1 VVPGRKRTVKLPRRG
16 RRSGKGESIIRW
28 KPLHIGARILE
39 TIVTIEILMGTL
51 RNIFGNYVQS

>member
-39 TIVTIEILMGTL
+39 TIVTIEILKGTS
-51 RNIFGNYVQS
+51 RKSV